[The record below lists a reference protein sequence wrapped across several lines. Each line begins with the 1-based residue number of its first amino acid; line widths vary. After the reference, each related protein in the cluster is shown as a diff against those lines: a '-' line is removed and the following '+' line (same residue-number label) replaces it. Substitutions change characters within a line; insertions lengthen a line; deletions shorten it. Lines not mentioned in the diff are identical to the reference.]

1 MCVCVAESNILYLK
15 AKQKNGL
22 TMIII
27 FFIMLN
33 LIQMD
38 CRLSEMVVIKTILD
52 FEHFYQGL
60 ISVTESF
67 DIEYD
72 LEYIMSL
79 NRNFQI

>member
-1 MCVCVAESNILYLK
+1 
-15 AKQKNGL
+15 
-22 TMIII
+22 MIII

-38 CRLSEMVVIKTILD
+38 CRLSEMVVMKTILD

-72 LEYIMSL
+72 LEYIMQDACDAPVKHLLKVEFACTSSL
-79 NRNFQI
+79 FQIFTI